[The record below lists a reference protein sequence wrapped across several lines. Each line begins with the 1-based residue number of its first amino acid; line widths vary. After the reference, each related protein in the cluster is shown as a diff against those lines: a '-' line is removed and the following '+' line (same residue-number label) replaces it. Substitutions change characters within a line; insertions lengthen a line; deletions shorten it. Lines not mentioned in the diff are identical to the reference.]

1 MTSGF
6 DHKTNLPNLTTEP
19 LLNPPEPENLK
30 GKLRRRDQKQEIELC
45 LDKHMDAE
53 ITLIR
58 ELSKVS
64 SLLGNETEEFEAFIE
79 RMEEEERLNRWRQQS
94 EDDEREWA
102 IAQEEKGL

>member
-6 DHKTNLPNLTTEP
+6 DHKTNLPNLITELP
-19 LLNPPEPENLK
+19 LDPPEPENLK
-30 GKLRRRDQKQEIELC
+30 GKLKRRDQKQA
-45 LDKHMDAE
+45 MDAE
-53 ITLIR
+53 ITLIH

-102 IAQEEKGL
+102 IAQDEEKNTM

>member
-1 MTSGF
+1 MTSGL

-19 LLNPPEPENLK
+19 PLDPLEPVDLK
-30 GKLRRRDQKQEIELC
+30 GKLRRRDQKQE
-45 LDKHMDAE
+45 MDAE

-64 SLLGNETEEFEAFIE
+64 SFLGNETEEFEAFIE

-102 IAQEEKGL
+102 IAQEMEQNTM